1 MYYLL
6 GGSPAFCLSVS
17 SCYMSKYYVGIC
29 TTITTI
35 QIHVFHFICSPTH
48 PPTFRESA
56 TRRFEQDVEQARP
69 TDTSEEEMQLKLAL
83 QLSKQQA
90 DEEERLK

>member
-1 MYYLL
+1 MERN
-6 GGSPAFCLSVS
+6 GGIIICLRTDPLS
-17 SCYMSKYYVGIC
+17 I
-29 TTITTI
+29 
-35 QIHVFHFICSPTH
+35 PPLH
-48 PPTFRESA
+48 PPRLSRDGA
-56 TRRFEQDVEQARP
+56 TGHFEQDVEQARP

>member
-1 MYYLL
+1 MNPL
-6 GGSPAFCLSVS
+6 
-17 SCYMSKYYVGIC
+17 YV
-29 TTITTI
+29 
-35 QIHVFHFICSPTH
+35 
-48 PPTFRESA
+48 PPLHLPCPSRDGA
-56 TRRFEQDVEQARP
+56 TGRFEQDVEQARP